1 MEISFQKIVLII
13 AIIFLILFLVLIGT
27 SLSNSNNDLDWPPVV
42 GNCPDYWVDLS
53 GNGSKC
59 FNSHRLG
66 SCPNYIPTADD
77 QKTMDFNHP
86 IFTGSNASCAKYKWA
101 NHCKISWDGITYGS
115 KDPCSKTT
123 TTSS

>member
-53 GNGSKC
+53 GNGSK
-59 FNSHRLG
+59 
-66 SCPNYIPTADD
+66 
-77 QKTMDFNHP
+77 
-86 IFTGSNASCAKYKWA
+86 
-101 NHCKISWDGITYGS
+101 
-115 KDPCSKTT
+115 
-123 TTSS
+123 